1 MKLLAAAA
9 LAVLIF
15 CSFGDSKTCKSG
27 VKIQLG
33 GAVSIDQGTGA
44 LLHNSTIYEK
54 NEVVQNNSKFYF
66 CPCNRKS
73 CTRLCTK
80 ELAQKANLTIPTK
93 GATLNVSS
101 NGNKSEIVNLHEYFH
116 VLPEGDCWSAHF
128 LNIEEDTYQILAN
141 GSIYFINGIEGYPSI
156 FDMYNYCLLSDLKGS
171 SIALGCLVKE
181 ETEIDVQPTEE
192 ALNETTTDATTTT
205 KTTSLSS
212 KPNLKAEEE
221 ALAFQI
227 GELNKYLRNGT
238 REVVGSD
245 EKNASKLCAYC
256 KSKMQDKG
264 YLFGM
269 TDLEKFDKVC
279 DRYKNTTLL
288 QFITMGRRVCRP
300 CADLAKNSI
309 ALCESHDCKTN
320 GIHPFRQITR
330 NTHTVMSLYL
340 SGRRHKSCASYLTLK
355 TRRTLGS

>member
-1 MKLLAAAA
+1 M
-9 LAVLIF
+9 VLQA
-15 CSFGDSKTCKSG
+15 G
-27 VKIQLG
+27 
-33 GAVSIDQGTGA
+33 
-44 LLHNSTIYEK
+44 ST
-54 NEVVQNNSKFYF
+54 KFYTF
-66 CPCNRKS
+66 PKSRGRDVYFPCISVNF
-73 CTRLCTK
+73 
-80 ELAQKANLTIPTK
+80 QK
-93 GATLNVSS
+93 
-101 NGNKSEIVNLHEYFH
+101 
-116 VLPEGDCWSAHF
+116 
-128 LNIEEDTYQILAN
+128 
-141 GSIYFINGIEGYPSI
+141 
-156 FDMYNYCLLSDLKGS
+156 
-171 SIALGCLVKE
+171 
-181 ETEIDVQPTEE
+181 
-192 ALNETTTDATTTT
+192 
-205 KTTSLSS
+205 
-212 KPNLKAEEE
+212 LKAEEE

-288 QFITMGRRVCRP
+288 QFINMGRRVCRP

-330 NTHTVMSLYL
+330 
-340 SGRRHKSCASYLTLK
+340 K
-355 TRRTLGS
+355 